1 MSRKKRVKDSLLA
14 KHKKKN
20 ARMHKNNKPKY
31 ISKAERAKIEEEQ
44 VKLEA
49 ELYSETTSE
58 EPK

>member
-31 ISKAERAKIEEEQ
+31 ISKAERAKMEEEQ
-44 VKLEA
+44 AQMEQSPEVNDGTEKE
-49 ELYSETTSE
+49 S
-58 EPK
+58 

>member
-31 ISKAERAKIEEEQ
+31 ISKAERARWKKSRRNWTRNR
-44 VKLEA
+44 VNL
-49 ELYSETTSE
+49 
-58 EPK
+58 

>member
-31 ISKAERAKIEEEQ
+31 ISKAERAKMEEEQ
-44 VKLEA
+44 AQLDTEQ
-49 ELYSETTSE
+49 SESIDKPE
-58 EPK
+58 E

>member
-31 ISKAERAKIEEEQ
+31 ISKAERAKMEEEQ
-44 VKLEA
+44 AQLDTEQ
-49 ELYSETTSE
+49 SESVEKPE
-58 EPK
+58 E

>member
-31 ISKAERAKIEEEQ
+31 ISKAERAKMEEEQ

-49 ELYSETTSE
+49 EPSSETTSE